1 MRRLLYIF
9 FVACLII
16 GGILFVNYSKM
27 NNLLFFAT
35 GTKEKAFL
43 NTTWRMSPK
52 EVERATGLTLLEM
65 TDDERKMNQL
75 FHDLY
80 GPHIMNKN
88 RFQELKQKNLF
99 LWGMDAE
106 VEYSFFDNQLYR
118 CFILMKSGSALKDL
132 HKTILTA
139 LEVRFGVSQDG
150 KEKNRPD
157 IIYSYKWGTNH
168 EEATYWITQEGEISY
183 FGRITISYLPL
194 MSEIEQVVKDEQ
206 HKYF

>member
-9 FVACLII
+9 FVLCLII
-16 GGILFVNYSKM
+16 GTSLGGIWFVNYLKM

-65 TDDERKMNQL
+65 TDDERKMNHL
-75 FHDLY
+75 LRDLY

-88 RFQELKQKNLF
+88 RFRELKQKNLS

-139 LEVRFGVSQDG
+139 LEVRFGVAQDD
-150 KEKNRPD
+150 KEKA
-157 IIYSYKWGTNH
+157 GH
-168 EEATYWITQEGEISY
+168 
-183 FGRITISYLPL
+183 YL
-194 MSEIEQVVKDEQ
+194 
-206 HKYF
+206 